1 MKGLQKE
8 IGALVKKM
16 DSLKSF
22 DDDLF
27 IEILD
32 KTGELQERLDSE
44 EAKELA
50 PDEKERLSKELAA
63 SFDKFKGKLSFCN
76 LH

>member
-1 MKGLQKE
+1 MKGLKKE
-8 IGALVKKM
+8 IEALVKKM

-27 IEILD
+27 IQILD
-32 KTGELQERLDSE
+32 KTGELQERLHSE
-44 EAKELA
+44 EAKEFT
-50 PDEKERLSKELAA
+50 PEEKERLSKELAA
-63 SFDKFKGKLSFCN
+63 SFDKFRSKLSFCN

>member
-8 IGALVKKM
+8 IETLVKKM

-27 IEILD
+27 IQILD
-32 KTGELQERLDSE
+32 KTEELQERLDSE
-44 EAKELA
+44 EAKVLV
-50 PDEKERLSKELAA
+50 PDEKERLSRELSA
-63 SFDKFKGKLSFCN
+63 SFDKFRAKLSFCN

>member
-1 MKGLQKE
+1 MKT
-8 IGALVKKM
+8 LVKKM

-27 IEILD
+27 IQILD
-32 KTGELQERLDSE
+32 KTEELQDRLDSE

-50 PDEKERLSKELAA
+50 PGEKERLSGELSA
-63 SFDKFKGKLSFCN
+63 SFEKVRAKLSFCN